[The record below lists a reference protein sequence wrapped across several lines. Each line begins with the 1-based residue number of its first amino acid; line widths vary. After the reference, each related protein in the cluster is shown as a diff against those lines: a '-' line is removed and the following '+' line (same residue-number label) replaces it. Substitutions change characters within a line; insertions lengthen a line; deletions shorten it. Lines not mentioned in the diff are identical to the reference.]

1 MINLSSFPIWVIPS
15 IIIFIFGFGVGV
27 NQFFTKSV
35 SKKELIEC
43 QEKRVSHEQLDAT
56 IESLEE
62 IKNDR
67 DEIWE
72 IIRKMEQNIAVFT
85 NDMVWLKTALNEIK
99 DAVK

>member
-1 MINLSSFPIWVIPS
+1 VINLSSFPIWVIPS

-67 DEIWE
+67 DEILSLIHISE
-72 IIRKMEQNIAVFT
+72 PTRPY
-85 NDMVWLKTALNEIK
+85 
-99 DAVK
+99 

>member
-1 MINLSSFPIWVIPS
+1 VINLSSFPIWVIPS